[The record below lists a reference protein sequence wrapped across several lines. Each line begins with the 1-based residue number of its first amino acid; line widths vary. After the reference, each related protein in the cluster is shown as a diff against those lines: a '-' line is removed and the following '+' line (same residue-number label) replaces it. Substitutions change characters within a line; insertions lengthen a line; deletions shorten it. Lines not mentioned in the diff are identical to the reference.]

1 VSFYADLHIHS
12 KYSRATSR
20 QGDLEHLYLWARKK
34 GISVVGAGDFTHP
47 EWQAE
52 LREKLVPAGPGLFR
66 LRPEFEK
73 AAARELAPSCAGSTQ
88 FMLTVEISTI
98 YKRGERTRKVHHV
111 ILAPDFDHVDRL
123 TASLSRIGNLTA
135 DGRPILGLDSR
146 DLLEITLEAGDGAY
160 LIPAHIWTPWFSALG
175 SKSGFDSIDECYG
188 DLAPHI
194 FAVETGLSADPP
206 MLWRLSSLDRFRFI
220 SSSDAHSPPKLG
232 REGCVFECEPD
243 FFAIRR
249 ALDTGDGYA
258 GTVEFYPE
266 EGKYHLDGHRKCG
279 ARLTPAQTRSA
290 QGRCPVCGKPVTVGV
305 MHRVEELADRAEGEG
320 GTGRDPFRSLI
331 PLPEVLSELEGVG
344 AGSKRVARLY
354 EDLLAR
360 LGPELDILEH
370 VPLDEVGRHASERLV
385 EALRRM
391 RAREVVREAG
401 YDGEFGVIHLFTPEE
416 LASDNDTALLFPM
429 EDVAPEEVES
439 SPPYAAEATGLVDAA
454 AKSPPPSYGA
464 ATPSAPATPASGST
478 MLDGLDPEQRAAA
491 EITEGP
497 LLIVAGPGT
506 GKTRTV
512 THRIAHLVAECGVG
526 PEACLAITFT
536 RRAAGEMGERL
547 ERLLDDHA
555 ARVPVRT
562 FHALGLEILREH
574 ADRVDLP
581 PAFTVAGDA
590 ERQALLAHAMGC
602 SARKAARLVER
613 IAVCKRQGDAPD
625 TELADASAVYTR
637 ALRERNLVDFAD
649 LLLLP
654 VQLLESDSD
663 LAQHYRD
670 RFRYV
675 TIDEYQDIDPLQ
687 YRLIRQLAPA
697 DGNLCAIGDPDQ
709 AIYSFRGA
717 DVRFFR
723 QFERDYCTARV
734 VRLRRSYRCSS
745 NILDASA
752 QVIAGSRDVA
762 DRIEALLDTP
772 ERIIMHQAPTA
783 RAEAEFVVH
792 TMEQLL
798 GGHTLFSLDSGRSEG
813 QTDADLGFSD
823 FAVLYRTD
831 AQADVLIEALARSGI
846 PYQKR
851 SQRRLADDPLVRPLA
866 HLMRSGADRG
876 AVRQRLREAG
886 EQLVKHAEAS
896 SGELGPGWAWPDAP
910 RYSEATDEE
919 DVAGQVAAAV
929 ALLEPLA
936 AACGD
941 DLNRFL
947 DQLALGVEIDSWDPR
962 AERVSL
968 LTLHAAKGLEFDV
981 VFVVGCED
989 GVLPLSWGGRPDP
1002 AQREEERR
1010 LFYVGMT
1017 RARRRLVLSH
1027 ADKRLWRGKVRKM
1040 PPSPFLR
1047 EIAEQLL
1054 ERRKSTARKRPKTA
1068 AERQLDLF

>member
-1 VSFYADLHIHS
+1 MLLYADLHIHS

-52 LREKLVPAGPGLFR
+52 LREKLVPAEAGLFR
-66 LRPEFEK
+66 LRPDLEE
-73 AAARELAPSCAGSTQ
+73 AAARELPPSCAGSTQ
-88 FMLTVEISTI
+88 FMLTAEISTI
-98 YKRGERTRKVHHV
+98 YKRGDRTRKVHHV
-111 ILAPDFDHVDRL
+111 IIAPDFDHVDRL
-123 TASLSRIGNLTA
+123 TVALSRIGNLTA

-146 DLLEITLEAGDGAY
+146 DLLEITLEAGEGPY

-232 REGCVFECEPD
+232 REACVFECEPD

-249 ALDTGDGYA
+249 ALETGDGYA

-305 MHRVEELADRAEGEG
+305 MHRVEELADRPEGEG
-320 GTGRDPFRSLI
+320 GAGRAPFRSLI

-344 AGSKRVARLY
+344 AGSKRVARQY

-360 LGPELDILEH
+360 LGPELDVLEH
-370 VPLDEVGRHASERLV
+370 VPLDEVGRHASDRLV

-391 RAREVVREAG
+391 RAREVIREAG
-401 YDGEFGVIHLFTPEE
+401 YDGEFGVIRLFTPEE
-416 LASDNDTALLFPM
+416 LASDSDTALLFPM
-429 EDVAPEEVES
+429 EKVAPEEVGS
-439 SPPYAAEATGLVDAA
+439 SPPVVAVAEG
-454 AKSPPPSYGA
+454 PPPSYVA
-464 ATPSAPATPASGST
+464 AARPAPETPPAGSS

-491 EITEGP
+491 EIVEGP

-512 THRIAHLVAECGVG
+512 THRIAHLVAECGVA

-555 ARVPVRT
+555 VRTPVRT
-562 FHALGLEILREH
+562 FHALGLELLREH
-574 ADRVDLP
+574 ADRLDLP
-581 PAFTVAGDA
+581 PAFAVAGDA
-590 ERQALLAHAMGC
+590 DRQALLAHAMGC

-625 TELADASAVYTR
+625 TELADAFAVYTR
-637 ALRERNLVDFAD
+637 ALREQNLVDFAD

-654 VQLLESDSD
+654 VQLLEGDD
-663 LAQHYRD
+663 NLVRHYRD

-687 YRLIRQLAPA
+687 YRLIRLLAPA

-723 QFERDYCTARV
+723 QFERDYPTARV

-745 NILDASA
+745 HILDASA
-752 QVIAGSRDVA
+752 QVIAGSLGVA
-762 DRIEALLDTP
+762 DRLEALLESP

-813 QTDADLGFSD
+813 QTDTDLGFSD

-831 AQADVLIEALARSGI
+831 AQADVLVEALARSGI

-851 SQRRLADDPLVRPLA
+851 SQRRLADDPFVRALA
-866 HLMRSGADRG
+866 HLLRSGANRG
-876 AVRQRLREAG
+876 GIRQRLREAG
-886 EQLVKHAEAS
+886 ERLVKHADAIP
-896 SGELGPGWAWPDAP
+896 GELGPGWAWPDAS
-910 RYSEATDEE
+910 RDSEAADEA
-919 DVAGQVAAAV
+919 DLAGQVAVAE

-941 DLNRFL
+941 DLKRFL

-1027 ADKRLWRGKVRKM
+1027 ADKRLWRGKIHKM
-1040 PPSPFLR
+1040 EPSPFLR

-1068 AERQLDLF
+1068 AERQMDLF